1 MKEHV
6 DDDAQL
12 AQMGHKQE
20 LKRQFSLLYGFSA
33 SAPAG
38 AL

>member
-1 MKEHV
+1 MKDSV

-20 LKRQFSLLYGFSA
+20 LKRQFSLLYDFSA
-33 SAPAG
+33 SASTRAP
-38 AL
+38 